1 MKLRIDA
8 LDTLFFRDGKPFT
21 GGEDVWATMQF
32 PPLPSVVHGALRTAY
47 FAAHPTELD
56 KAKTQDDPTAPLNI
70 TTIALESNDKLLF
83 PIPLD
88 CVKEKGNNDTSAF
101 ALSIVSSPQVSNCRM
116 ATMFGHDRGDVLE
129 NVEHGLFTSETLSN
143 YLNGQ
148 EYVSYEKLSDY
159 MVTEPKTGIGR
170 TNDTHIA
177 QDGLLYRVEMRR
189 LQSKMGRDQET
200 PPASVSLF
208 VECEGMPFGVP
219 KSETPGLLRLGG
231 EGKAAAYAAS
241 TAELPPKPTLTGNR
255 FKLYFATPA
264 LFEHGWRPSWLE
276 CVNDTTFQG
285 TYKHIELRLVT
296 AIIGKPM
303 FVGGFDMKEKRPK
316 PMRKAVPA
324 GSVYVF
330 DLLNGRT
337 IDDDVIKAFHG
348 VTMSDYDRQQ
358 GFGLAYLGGVQ

>member
-88 CVKEKGNNDTSAF
+88 CVKEKGSNDTFAF
-101 ALSIVSSPQVSNCRM
+101 ALSIVNSPQMSNCRM
-116 ATMFGHDRGDVLE
+116 ATMFGHDRDDVLE

-170 TNDTHIA
+170 TNETHVA
-177 QDGLLYRVEMRR
+177 QDGMLYRVEMRR
-189 LQSKMGRDQET
+189 LQGKDA
-200 PPASVSLF
+200 PHLSVSLF
-208 VECEGMPFGVP
+208 VECEGIPLDYP
-219 KSETPGLLRLGG
+219 IHDTTGLLRLGG
-231 EGKAAAYAAS
+231 EGKAATYAKSA
-241 TAELPPKPTLTGNR
+241 AKLPSKPTVTGNR

-264 LFEHGWRPSWLE
+264 IFRHGWRPDWLKP
-276 CVNDTTFQG
+276 VVINNTTIFAG
-285 TYKHIELRLVT
+285 ACNNIELRLVT
-296 AIIGKPM
+296 AIIGKPI

-330 DLLNGRT
+330 ELLNERT

-358 GFGLAYLGGVQ
+358 GFGLAYIGGAL